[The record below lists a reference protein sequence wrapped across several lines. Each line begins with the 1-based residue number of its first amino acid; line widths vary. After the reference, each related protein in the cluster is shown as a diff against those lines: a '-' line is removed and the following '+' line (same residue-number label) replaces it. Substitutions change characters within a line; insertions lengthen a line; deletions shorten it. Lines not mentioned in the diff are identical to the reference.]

1 MNKAKYKGK
10 SIPRERA
17 REKERYC
24 LCVGDLIFSILRICN
39 SEQIERKVPNEK
51 GVGNRGQSVQ
61 HANG

>member
-51 GVGNRGQSVQ
+51 GVGNR
-61 HANG
+61 A